1 MKKVSIAFYSTFQR
15 PGWKSEQLE
24 VLVPRLKKEGIFS
37 RGYGIKRRCQKSQEE
52 DIKTSVIPLLIARLI
67 NKITIFK
74 DYYGYLAGEFFTGVI
89 FKNKIKNDDSE
100 IVYLKPRPLSLVKAC
115 KGRGKFIV
123 LEFGEMHPFD
133 TYSRVN
139 GENIKHGIKSRYI
152 FTSKYAINQAVKAI
166 DYADLI
172 VVLSDESKKS
182 FIRNGVDEKKI
193 KVVNLGLTQKYEN
206 RYSIDK
212 EFAFVSTAKHSL
224 VKGSHNLLLAWR
236 DANVNNMKL
245 YMVGPISRELILF
258 IEKHGPFNNVV
269 FSGPKNVH
277 DFYINYNFIGILNSL
292 SEGYGRSVIEY
303 MGYGFPV
310 ITTPVATCDIVEHGR
325 EGLIVDG
332 HQELVMA
339 LRYFSENLEQYEV
352 MGGLSR
358 FSAEKTLKDN
368 YVDKMIEIFKSV

>member
-1 MKKVSIAFYSTFQR
+1 
-15 PGWKSEQLE
+15 
-24 VLVPRLKKEGIFS
+24 
-37 RGYGIKRRCQKSQEE
+37 
-52 DIKTSVIPLLIARLI
+52 
-67 NKITIFK
+67 
-74 DYYGYLAGEFFTGVI
+74 
-89 FKNKIKNDDSE
+89 
-100 IVYLKPRPLSLVKAC
+100 
-115 KGRGKFIV
+115 
-123 LEFGEMHPFD
+123 MHPFD

-139 GENIKHGIKSRYI
+139 CENIKHGIKSRYI

-172 VVLSDESKKS
+172 VVLSNESKES
-182 FIRNGVDEKKI
+182 FVRNGVDEKKI

-245 YMVGPISRELILF
+245 YMVGPISRELNLF

-277 DFYINYNFIGILNSL
+277 DFYINYNFIGVLNSL

-352 MGGLSR
+352 MGTFSR

>member
-24 VLVPRLKKEGIFS
+24 VLVPRLKEEGIFS
-37 RGYGIKRRCQKSQEE
+37 RGYGIKRIGQKYQE
-52 DIKTSVIPLLIARLI
+52 DVKTSIVPLVIARLL

-115 KGRGKFIV
+115 KDRGKFIV

-139 GENIKHGIKSRYI
+139 YENIKYGIKSRYI

-172 VVLSDESKKS
+172 VVLSNESKKS

-236 DANVNNMKL
+236 DANIQNMNLYIVGPVTKELSYFIENNGPFYNVIFTGSKNIHKL
-245 YMVGPISRELILF
+245 YP
-258 IEKHGPFNNVV
+258 
-269 FSGPKNVH
+269 
-277 DFYINYNFIGILNSL
+277 DFNFIGILNSL
-292 SEGYGRSVIEY
+292 SEGCPRTVIEY

-310 ITTPVATCDIVEHGR
+310 ITTPVATCDIVEHGH

-332 HQELVMA
+332 HQDLVMA
-339 LRYFSENLEQYEV
+339 LKYFSENLEQYEV
-352 MGGLSR
+352 MGSFSR
-358 FSAEKTLKDN
+358 FAAEKTLESN